1 MGAFGRSS
9 SIDFVPNFIAES
21 GVSETLLPKRVY
33 TQRVYGSEKRDC
45 FFSAQLFQPGITQ
58 RVRYLKVSFRMNGI
72 KSTSNGVVP
81 KSCHTPRGR
90 PRFKLAQEITPGWSV
105 SRDDP
110 RAISIL
116 RHMWAVC
123 LIEPGVLRIL
133 PHLVTVPTSTA
144 SSTPLV
150 ETSARCQGVTSG
162 DTTIWIGAL
171 KALSLESYNATRL
184 CLVPRLAARGR
195 RTCALS
201 IAPGG
206 RVVFLTAKQTDT

>member
-1 MGAFGRSS
+1 MWILSHSCGRR
-9 SIDFVPNFIAES
+9 PE
-21 GVSETLLPKRVY
+21 
-33 TQRVYGSEKRDC
+33 
-45 FFSAQLFQPGITQ
+45 
-58 RVRYLKVSFRMNGI
+58 
-72 KSTSNGVVP
+72 
-81 KSCHTPRGR
+81 SCHAPRGR
-90 PRFKLAQEITPGWSV
+90 PRFKLAQEITPGRSV

-110 RAISIL
+110 RAVSIL
-116 RHMWAVC
+116 RHVWAVC

-133 PHLVTVPTSTA
+133 PHLVTMPTSTA

-162 DTTIWIGAL
+162 DTTVWIGAL

-206 RVVFLTAKQTDT
+206 RVVFLTAKQTDTEVRAKLEYLRFIFISLLMMSGVT